1 MSLLN
6 LRRRKG
12 GREGRE
18 LWPESLTT
26 VVLEQA
32 WPPPRLGN
40 GGEAGFAPRKPSA
53 EVGSASAGQ
62 EPGSSSGGTV
72 SSLLPGDVCQE
83 EGDRAPSERK
93 PGTLPPSPPTC
104 SGGPLLAGAQS
115 HRVQRGGRQ
124 FGNNR
129 SFLHP
134 SFPSI

>member
-1 MSLLN
+1 MLN

-12 GREGRE
+12 EREGRE
-18 LWPESLTT
+18 LWPESLTS

-40 GGEAGFAPRKPSA
+40 RGEAGFAPGEPSA
-53 EVGSASAGQ
+53 EVGSAPAGQ

-93 PGTLPPSPPTC
+93 PGTRPPPDLFRGS
-104 SGGPLLAGAQS
+104 SAG
-115 HRVQRGGRQ
+115 RGAVT
-124 FGNNR
+124 R
-129 SFLHP
+129 STVERKAARK
-134 SFPSI
+134 

>member
-1 MSLLN
+1 MLN
-6 LRRRKG
+6 LQRRKG

-26 VVLEQA
+26 VVLEQV

-40 GGEAGFAPRKPSA
+40 GGEAGFAPREPSA

-83 EGDRAPSERK
+83 EGDRAPSEK
-93 PGTLPPSPPTC
+93 SPGPPLPPQPTNLFRG
-104 SGGPLLAGAQS
+104 SSAGRGAVTRS
-115 HRVQRGGRQ
+115 TAGWKAVQK
-124 FGNNR
+124 
-129 SFLHP
+129 
-134 SFPSI
+134 